1 MRNSITIVGKLKE
14 QRSVQENIID
24 FYNKATEDYRFWSKD
39 MNMHFGYFVPFKTC
53 VFRRDVMLN
62 KMSDHLFSLL
72 NIEDKKAHVADLGCG
87 VGATI
92 KRGIN
97 THPKLAMTGCTIS
110 DFQVEF
116 GNKFIDSE
124 RASIIK
130 KDYRKTGIENNSMDG
145 ALAIES
151 FCHSA
156 CSFETLKESH
166 RILKPEAKL
175 VISDAFIKR
184 DKKRMN
190 PVSRKVHDGLCEKW
204 SLEGLGNIHEV
215 KKDLQK
221 LGFKNIKIKNI
232 WYRVAPSVLH
242 VPFVSLQFFLKNFFN
257 NKRLTKESI
266 DNVKGSVYALLSGLC
281 LSDFGYYTIEA
292 TK

>member
-1 MRNSITIVGKLKE
+1 MKNSITIVRDIKE
-14 QRSVQENIID
+14 QKSVKENIID
-24 FYNKATEDYRFWSKD
+24 FYNKATEDYTFWSKD

-62 KMSDHLFSLL
+62 RMNDHLYSLL
-72 NIEDKKAHVADLGCG
+72 NITDKKSHVADLGCG
-87 VGATI
+87 VGATT
-92 KRGIN
+92 KYGIDKYS
-97 THPKLAMTGCTIS
+97 KLAMTGFTIS

-116 GNKFIDSE
+116 GNQFVDSE
-124 RASIIK
+124 RATILK
-130 KDYRKTGIENNSMDG
+130 RDYRDTGFPDNSFDG

-156 CSFETLKESH
+156 CSYDTLKETH
-166 RILKPEAKL
+166 RILKPGAKL
-175 VISDAFIKR
+175 VVSDAFIKR
-184 DKKRMN
+184 DKNSMN
-190 PVSRKVHDGLCEKW
+190 PISRKVHDGLSDKW
-204 SLEGLGNIHEV
+204 SLEGLGNINEV
-215 KKDLQK
+215 KKNLQR

-242 VPFVSLQFFLKNFFN
+242 VPFVSIHFFLKKFFN
-257 NKRLTKESI
+257 AKRLTKESI

-281 LSDFGYYTIEA
+281 LSDFGYYTVEA